1 MYTQLPRPAIFAHR
15 GASAYA
21 PENTLAAFE
30 LAVRQNADAIELDA
44 KLSADEHVVVI
55 HDQTVD
61 RTTDGSGRVS
71 DLPLSAL
78 QELDAGRSYDKA
90 FRHEPI
96 PTLGEVFET
105 VGRQI
110 LINVELTNY
119 LSPNNAL
126 PEKVAELV
134 RQHNIVQHVMFSSF
148 NPLALRR
155 IHRQLPDVPLGL
167 LAFQGRSGAWARS
180 WLGRWVPFQALHPA
194 AIDTCP
200 RLIQQQ
206 QARGF
211 RVHTYTVNTS
221 DDMQRFFEWGIDG
234 IFTDDTPLAQS
245 VRSDVS
251 RRNRRIQ
258 NSV

>member
-1 MYTQLPRPAIFAHR
+1 MYAQLPRPAIFAHR

-44 KLSADEHVVVI
+44 KLSADGFVVVI

-61 RTTDGSGRVS
+61 RTTDGTGRVR
-71 DLPLSAL
+71 DLPVAAL
-78 QELDAGRSYDKA
+78 QKLDAGRAYDEA
-90 FRHEPI
+90 FRHERV
-96 PTLGEVFET
+96 PTLGEVFEA

-119 LSPNNAL
+119 LSPKDSL
-126 PEKVAELV
+126 PDKVAELV
-134 RQHNIVQHVMFSSF
+134 SRHNIAQHVMFSSF

-167 LAFQGRSGAWARS
+167 LAFRGRGGAWARS
-180 WLGRWVPFQALHPA
+180 RLGRWVPYQALHPA

-211 RVHTYTVNTS
+211 RVHTYTVNTAE
-221 DDMQRFFEWGIDG
+221 DMQRFFEWGVDG
-234 IFTDDTPLAQS
+234 IFTGDVPLA
-245 VRSDVS
+245 
-251 RRNRRIQ
+251 RRVLAERGLC
-258 NSV
+258 